1 MDIKYIVL
9 NHETMMRP
17 RLETDTALK
26 DKMEEVHPNFKM
38 LKTPLAK
45 VLLANAT
52 IKDASERTGMDIDE
66 LIAKIKE
73 VISKL

>member
-1 MDIKYIVL
+1 
-9 NHETMMRP
+9 
-17 RLETDTALK
+17 
-26 DKMEEVHPNFKM
+26 M